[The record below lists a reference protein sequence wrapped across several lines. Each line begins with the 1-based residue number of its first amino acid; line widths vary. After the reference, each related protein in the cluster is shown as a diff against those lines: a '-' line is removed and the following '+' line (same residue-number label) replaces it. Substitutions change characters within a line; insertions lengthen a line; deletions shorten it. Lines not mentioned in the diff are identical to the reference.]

1 MEFQNNSSSSN
12 CKISICIP
20 AYNNLD
26 SLSVALESICL
37 QNYSNL
43 EILISDDH
51 SPNSVRPVF
60 DQWANEYPNYLWR
73 YCYQEKNLGIVQNQA
88 WLLNNASGELMT
100 FFQHDDY
107 LIDPDFYLK
116 IVNHRSR
123 NKETK
128 IYMAN
133 AVMQSPLAGDLMN
146 KRFFPL
152 NPKKQDFKTF
162 KPRKFLKYLIPSIYG
177 SALGI
182 SWSSLVFEVDSAK
195 SVKAFSSEYLT
206 DISMG
211 AALNTFVDEEAGIF
225 LCLLNDRF
233 SAAFSKQAVTYRGI
247 LETSYSL
254 SKNNPNSRLVNGNN
268 IEVFNFLRASKL
280 ALNFYTRFRMILRA
294 VSIGLN
300 TDNVKVREYLGPE
313 KGSKLL
319 IFICLLSG
327 KFVLPVFRPALR
339 TKVRLKRIS
348 YLAICQPKY
357 FKSVLIKKF
366 TKNESNCA

>member
-1 MEFQNNSSSSN
+1 MQILDELISN
-12 CKISICIP
+12 DCTVSICIP
-20 AYNNLD
+20 AYNNSD

-51 SPNSVRPVF
+51 SPNSVKPIF
-60 DQWANEYPNYLWR
+60 DQWASMYPNFRWR
-73 YCYQEKNLGIVQNQA
+73 YCYQETNLGVVQNQV

-133 AVMQSPLAGDLMN
+133 AIVQSPLAGDLMN

-177 SALGI
+177 SALGF
-182 SWSSLVFEVDSAK
+182 SWSSLVFEVESAK

-206 DISMG
+206 DKSLS

-233 SAAFSKQAVTYRGI
+233 SAAFSKKAVTYRGI

-254 SKNNPNSRLVNGNN
+254 SKNNPGSRLVNANN
-268 IEVFNFLRASKL
+268 IEVFNFLRGSKL
-280 ALNFYTRFRMILRA
+280 TLNSYTRFRMIFRA

-300 TDNVKVREYLGPE
+300 TDNVMVREYLGPE
-313 KGSKLL
+313 KGSKFL

-348 YLAICQPKY
+348 YLAFCQPKY

-366 TKNESNCA
+366 TKK